1 MQKGSLL
8 SRLAALLLLL
18 VCLTLVWILAIDPVL
33 REHRRLDTA
42 IADTAL
48 QYQRLAA
55 RRADLKQLGARLDTL
70 RQDQS
75 SQGEYLPEATAS
87 LAGASL
93 LGMIKTMIQESD
105 GTLTSS
111 QIMQETGD
119 GSLPSVTVH
128 ARMNVSTP
136 ALQQILHRLETAKP
150 YLFLDH
156 LAVSKQARRRV
167 VRHKD
172 KDKVQQPPEDIMLDV
187 EFDVTGYLEQRAEG

>member
-18 VCLTLVWILAIDPVL
+18 VCMALVWILAIDPVL
-33 REHRRLDTA
+33 REHRELDTL
-42 IADTAL
+42 IADTEA
-48 QYQRLAA
+48 QYRRFAA
-55 RRADLKQLGARLDTL
+55 KRTDLKQLEAHLGSI
-70 RQDQS
+70 RQAQY
-75 SQGEYLPEATAS
+75 SQGEYLPETTAS

-93 LGMIKTMIQESD
+93 LGLIKTIIQDND

-111 QIMQETGD
+111 QIMQEASDGD
-119 GSLPSVTVH
+119 IPSVTVH

-156 LAVSKQARRRV
+156 LAISKQTRRRV
-167 VRHKD
+167 VRQKN
-172 KDKVQQPPEDIMLDV
+172 KMRPAPEDLMLDV
-187 EFDVTGYLEQRAEG
+187 EFDITGYLEQRAEG

>member
-18 VCLTLVWILAIDPVL
+18 VCMALVWILAIDPVL
-33 REHRRLDTA
+33 RKHRALDA
-42 IADTAL
+42 LIADTEA
-48 QYQRLAA
+48 QYRRFAA
-55 RRADLKQLGARLDTL
+55 KRADLKQVEVRLASM
-70 RQDQS
+70 RQTRNSHD
-75 SQGEYLPEATAS
+75 EYLPETTAS

-93 LGMIKTMIQESD
+93 LGRIKTIIQAND
-105 GTLTSS
+105 GTLISS
-111 QIMQETGD
+111 QIMQEAGD
-119 GSLPSVTVH
+119 ANIPSVTVH
-128 ARMNVSTP
+128 ARMIVSTP

-167 VRHKD
+167 VRQKD
-172 KDKVQQPPEDIMLDV
+172 KMRQAPEDLMLDV